1 MLMMMMYRSI
11 DQSTTVWEK
20 LKEDQQTTQWK
31 PEDEEEYEDAEGN
44 VYSKKT
50 YELLRKQGLL

>member
-1 MLMMMMYRSI
+1 LLN
-11 DQSTTVWEK
+11 DVVPFTCAVWEK

-50 YELLRKQGLL
+50 YELLKKQGLL

>member
-1 MLMMMMYRSI
+1 M
-11 DQSTTVWEK
+11 WEK

-50 YELLRKQGLL
+50 YELLRKQGLLDR